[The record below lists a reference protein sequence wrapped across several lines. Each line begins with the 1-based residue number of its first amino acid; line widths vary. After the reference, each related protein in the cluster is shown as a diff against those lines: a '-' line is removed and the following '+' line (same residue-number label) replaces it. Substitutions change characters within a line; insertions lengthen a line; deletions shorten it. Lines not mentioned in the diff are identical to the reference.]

1 MARGARVVVQV
12 ERLRD
17 QVYQLIRQDIKS
29 GEFEPGQRLVEVDLA
44 EKYGVS
50 RTPVREALFQ
60 LARSGFLD
68 SSERSY
74 SVPIYSKK
82 DVIDRME
89 VKLLLIPAVIE
100 HVATTASALQIKR
113 LTRLYEQQRQAH
125 AGGNVQRF
133 TEANQAFRHEYYG
146 ICENKLLSRCL
157 AMVED
162 QFEAARSQIHQ
173 LEDNRRLTLEHDG
186 RVLAAIAAH
195 APEAAVAEVMA
206 FLAFLAR
213 YYDEHAP
220 GSAAPGSAAVD

>member
-1 MARGARVVVQV
+1 MARSARVVVQV

-17 QVYQLIRQDIKS
+17 QVYQLIREDIKS
-29 GEFEPGQRLVEVDLA
+29 GEFEPGQRLVEADLA

-60 LARSGFLD
+60 LARSGFLN
-68 SSERSY
+68 SAERSY

-100 HVATTASALQIKR
+100 HVARTASALQIKR
-113 LTRLYEQQRQAH
+113 LTRLYEQQKSAH
-125 AGGNVQRF
+125 ASGSVQRF
-133 TEANQAFRHEYYG
+133 SEANQDFRHEYYG
-146 ICENKLLSRCL
+146 VCENKLLSRCL

-162 QFEAARSQIHQ
+162 QFEVARSQIHE

-186 RVLAAIAAH
+186 RLLAAIAAH
-195 APEAAVAEVMA
+195 DPKAAVAEVMA
-206 FLAFLAR
+206 FLAFLDS
-213 YYDEHAP
+213 YYAERAP
-220 GSAAPGSAAVD
+220 GGAAAAE

>member
-1 MARGARVVVQV
+1 MARAARVVVQV

-17 QVYQLIRQDIKS
+17 QVYQLIREDIRS

-82 DVIDRME
+82 DVIDRLE
-89 VKLLLIPAVIE
+89 VKQLLIPALVA
-100 HVATTASALQIKR
+100 HVAKTATALQVKR
-113 LTRLYEQQRQAH
+113 LARLHEQEKSAH
-125 AGGNVQRF
+125 AAASVGRF
-133 TEANQAFRHEYYG
+133 VEANQEFRHEYYG

-162 QFEAARSQIHQ
+162 QFEIARSRIHQ
-173 LEDNRRLTLEHDG
+173 LEENRRLSIEHDG
-186 RVLAAIAAH
+186 RLLAAIAAH
-195 APEAAVAEVMA
+195 DADAAVAEVAA
-206 FLAFLAR
+206 FLQFLDS
-213 YYDEHAP
+213 YYDEHAS
-220 GSAAPGSAAVD
+220 GAGAD

>member
-1 MARGARVVVQV
+1 MARNARVVVQV

-17 QVYQLIRQDIKS
+17 QVYQLIREDIKS
-29 GEFEPGQRLVEVDLA
+29 GAFEPGQRLVEVDLA

-68 SSERSY
+68 SAERSY

-89 VKLLLIPAVIE
+89 VKLLLIPAVIA
-100 HVATTASALQIKR
+100 HVARTASALQVKR
-113 LTRLYEQQRQAH
+113 LTRLYEQQKAAH
-125 AGGNVQRF
+125 ASGAVQRF
-133 TEANQAFRHEYYG
+133 NEANQDFRHEYYAV
-146 ICENKLLSRCL
+146 CENKLLSRCL

-162 QFEAARSQIHQ
+162 QFEVARSQIHQ

-186 RVLAAIAAH
+186 RLLAAIAAH
-195 APEAAVAEVMA
+195 DPDAAVAEVMA
-206 FLAFLAR
+206 FLEFLET

-220 GSAAPGSAAVD
+220 GAAAD